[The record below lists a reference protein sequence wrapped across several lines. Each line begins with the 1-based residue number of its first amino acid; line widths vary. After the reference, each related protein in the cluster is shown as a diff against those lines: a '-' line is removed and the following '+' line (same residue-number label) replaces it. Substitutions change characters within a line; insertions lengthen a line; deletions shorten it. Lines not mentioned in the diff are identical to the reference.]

1 MITRVIILGAY
12 AFIGLLLI
20 IFNKYVSEI
29 TYNLVLYFT
38 EKLNL
43 TEVFLFKVDE
53 TNKNSMFFLTRS
65 FTIALGLII
74 FSTCVYL
81 MFF

>member
-1 MITRVIILGAY
+1 MDMKFILFGAY

-38 EKLNL
+38 EKLDL
-43 TEVFLFKVDE
+43 QELFLFKIDE
-53 TNKNSMFFLTRS
+53 TNRNSMFSLMRT
-65 FTIALGLII
+65 FTTLFGILIVT
-74 FSTCVYL
+74 TCLYY
-81 MFF
+81 MYY